1 MKNYDKEVEEFKKDL
16 FSLTLKFI
24 DTKLT
29 FTAILIF
36 SFLTLLIALEGNSI
50 MISILTIIHFV
61 LILAIDIFFKEDKF
75 IKINFFCKN
84 LKSYI
89 VEGFKNNEIYKKD
102 NLYFCSN
109 WSLEKKVSYKD
120 DYITITNEHKQEEY
134 FLVLS
139 KQIRIDKSLY
149 NHLKDYLKDC
159 KNGTILVLTQ
169 KEYNAMM
176 ESKFCT
182 NLSMFY

>member
-1 MKNYDKEVEEFKKDL
+1 MKNYDKEVEEFKNDL

-61 LILAIDIFFKEDKF
+61 LILAIDIFFKEGKF
-75 IKINFFCKN
+75 IKINLFCKN
-84 LKSYI
+84 IKPYI
-89 VEGFKNNEIYKKD
+89 LEGFKNNEIYKKD

-109 WSLEKKVSYKD
+109 WSLEKKVSYED
-120 DYITITNEHKQEEY
+120 DYITITNEHKQKKEY

-139 KQIRIDKSLY
+139 KRIMIDKSLY
-149 NHLKDYLKDC
+149 NHLKDC
-159 KNGTILVLTQ
+159 ENGTILVLTQ
-169 KEYNAMM
+169 KEYNAIM
-176 ESKFCT
+176 ESEFCT